1 MYQYYV
7 WSNIYIT
14 LMDRKTQTG
23 MDASTIYKGKNL

>member
-14 LMDRKTQTG
+14 LMDRKIQTE
-23 MDASTIYKGKNL
+23 MDASTLYKGKNL